1 MGSTAW
7 TDRLPEQDRAEFV
20 ADQVQAYE
28 PIAGRQGLFR
38 FTQMRA
44 LPASLA
50 LGGFVLRQVVPD
62 DAHLAVRQTG
72 VLPPLFRRLPNQV

>member
-7 TDRLPEQDRAEFV
+7 TDRLPAQNRAAFV

-28 PIAGRQGLFR
+28 RVAGRQGLFK

-44 LPASLA
+44 LLH
-50 LGGFVLRQVVPD
+50 R
-62 DAHLAVRQTG
+62 
-72 VLPPLFRRLPNQV
+72 